1 MNRGYGNVDKKIWK
15 VKYVHEQD
23 AYDKN
28 SAGFVNVETFQQKN
42 LVPLQVEKMC
52 G

>member
-1 MNRGYGNVDKKIWK
+1 MNRGYSNVDKKIWK

>member
-1 MNRGYGNVDKKIWK
+1 MNRGYSNVDKKIWK

-28 SAGFVNVETFQQKN
+28 SAGFVNVETFQQKK
-42 LVPLQVEKMC
+42 LVPL
-52 G
+52 